1 MAKRFQG
8 WTLFWTITAMLGA
21 MALLTLS
28 ALGWTTDCYRLV
40 IRETARTSLA
50 LFLTAFLAS
59 SFAARWPGGW
69 SRWLRANRRYVGLS
83 FAMSHAIHLA
93 AIVALAR
100 TDPGTFGMLSTKG
113 SIIAGSTGYLAIAL
127 LASTSFDRAVAWLG
141 PRLWQRLHTVGAW
154 YIWVSF
160 VFTNGKRIPESG
172 WYALPVA
179 LLAAA
184 LVLKLATSRS
194 KRAVT
199 A

>member
-28 ALGWTTDCYRLV
+28 ALGWTTEGYRLV

-59 SFAARWPGGW
+59 SLAVRWPGGR

-127 LASTSFDRAVAWLG
+127 LASLSLI
-141 PRLWQRLHTVGAW
+141 H
-154 YIWVSF
+154 I
-160 VFTNGKRIPESG
+160 
-172 WYALPVA
+172 
-179 LLAAA
+179 
-184 LVLKLATSRS
+184 
-194 KRAVT
+194 
-199 A
+199 